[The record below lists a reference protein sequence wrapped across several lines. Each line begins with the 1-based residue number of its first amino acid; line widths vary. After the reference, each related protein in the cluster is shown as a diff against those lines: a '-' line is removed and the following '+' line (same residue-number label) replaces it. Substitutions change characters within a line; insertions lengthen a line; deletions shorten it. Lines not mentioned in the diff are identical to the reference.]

1 MGVLV
6 WEVVLPTLSALI
18 EDLTLVLFCCSLLK
32 VIYNQEG
39 SVFREDVSHFIEGR
53 QKILFFSYSLEQHDH

>member
-1 MGVLV
+1 MGVHV
-6 WEVVLPTLSALI
+6 WEAVLPTLSAVI

-39 SVFREDVSHFIEGR
+39 SVFREDVSHFIVGR
-53 QKILFFSYSLEQHDH
+53 QKILFTLLP